1 MIGAGTSGKTAL
13 ILPPTYRMV
22 RKQLSKISAVRISL
36 LSVSRRSDTRATNA
50 GFFMVRRAGA
60 PLGAPFLEAVRLIL
74 RCLATKSLASLAV
87 GKNLTQGGH
96 SWQ

>member
-1 MIGAGTSGKTAL
+1 
-13 ILPPTYRMV
+13 MV
-22 RKQLSKISAVRISL
+22 RKQLSKISAVEVGPS
-36 LSVSRRSDTRATNA
+36 SVSRRSDARATNA
-50 GFFMVRRAGA
+50 GFSMVRCAGA